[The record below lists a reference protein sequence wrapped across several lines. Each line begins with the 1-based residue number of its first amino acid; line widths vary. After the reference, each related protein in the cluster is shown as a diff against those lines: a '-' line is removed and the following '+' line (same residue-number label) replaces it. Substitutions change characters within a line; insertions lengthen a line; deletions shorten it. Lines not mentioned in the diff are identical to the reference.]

1 MKQILVIV
9 PFPMSKDNLALRK
22 QQLDAVQISEQM
34 AFKFKAVKAAP
45 KNYISEADM
54 VLADVAI
61 LEAGQSAEKDGFDAV
76 CVDTMSDSGVAALRS
91 VLSIPVV
98 GPGRAS
104 MLTALMLGRRFSILT
119 MWKKWDHL
127 YQKTAKDLGLQTQMA
142 SIRSIDVAPDN
153 QALLELKKFMIVWEA
168 KKPKEIE
175 EIKEVFTDYLNENE
189 IKMKSLALPLR
200 ILLTGTKSSP
210 GIFEILK
217 ILGHE
222 IVIKKIKEFIK
233 NNEK

>member
-1 MKQILVIV
+1 MRAKAFGKARAGKADATSHPGYEQTSIDKRYHWWRPRSSKVCRRVAQWYEYMKQILVIV

-22 QQLDAVQISEQM
+22 QQLDAVQMSEQM
-34 AFKFKAVKAAP
+34 AFTFKAVKAAP

-119 MWKKWDHL
+119 M
-127 YQKTAKDLGLQTQMA
+127 
-142 SIRSIDVAPDN
+142 
-153 QALLELKKFMIVWEA
+153 
-168 KKPKEIE
+168 
-175 EIKEVFTDYLNENE
+175 
-189 IKMKSLALPLR
+189 
-200 ILLTGTKSSP
+200 
-210 GIFEILK
+210 
-217 ILGHE
+217 
-222 IVIKKIKEFIK
+222 
-233 NNEK
+233 

>member
-61 LEAGQSAEKDGFDAV
+61 LEAGQNAEKDGFDAV

-91 VLSIPVV
+91 VLS
-98 GPGRAS
+98 
-104 MLTALMLGRRFSILT
+104 L
-119 MWKKWDHL
+119 
-127 YQKTAKDLGLQTQMA
+127 
-142 SIRSIDVAPDN
+142 
-153 QALLELKKFMIVWEA
+153 
-168 KKPKEIE
+168 
-175 EIKEVFTDYLNENE
+175 
-189 IKMKSLALPLR
+189 SL
-200 ILLTGTKSSP
+200 IH
-210 GIFEILK
+210 I
-217 ILGHE
+217 
-222 IVIKKIKEFIK
+222 
-233 NNEK
+233 

>member
-22 QQLDAVQISEQM
+22 QQLEAVQMSEQM
-34 AFKFKAVKAAP
+34 AFTFKAVKAAP

-61 LEAGQSAEKDGFDAV
+61 LEAGQSAVEDGFDAV

-91 VLSIPVV
+91 ILSIPVV

-119 MWKKWDHL
+119 MWKKMGSSL
-127 YQKTAKDLGLQTQMA
+127 PKNGKRLGSSDANGLDKIDRRGSGQ
-142 SIRSIDVAPDN
+142 SSLIR
-153 QALLELKKFMIVWEA
+153 
-168 KKPKEIE
+168 
-175 EIKEVFTDYLNENE
+175 
-189 IKMKSLALPLR
+189 R
-200 ILLTGTKSSP
+200 
-210 GIFEILK
+210 
-217 ILGHE
+217 
-222 IVIKKIKEFIK
+222 
-233 NNEK
+233 